1 MGENDYCVA
10 RYTHMGN
17 KPDTTFVE
25 HHEWRYLTQ
34 EGVFSAAPY
43 RVYYCIFCLKLERRL
58 TDDGIAN

>member
-25 HHEWRYLTQ
+25 HHEWRLLKESVPAGMRYPCYT
-34 EGVFSAAPY
+34 
-43 RVYYCIFCLKLERRL
+43 YYCIFCLRLE
-58 TDDGIAN
+58 TKKA